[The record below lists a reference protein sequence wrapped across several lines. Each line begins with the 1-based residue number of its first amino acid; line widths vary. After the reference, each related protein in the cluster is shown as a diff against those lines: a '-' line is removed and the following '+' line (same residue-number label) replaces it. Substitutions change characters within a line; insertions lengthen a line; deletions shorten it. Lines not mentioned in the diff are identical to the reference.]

1 MNSDFSLTDTVHV
14 YVCIHEYTILTTPL
28 TRSASAIVSTG
39 MGESPLGSDA
49 ITLACTWFYT
59 STLPS
64 NVYKRVGC
72 RDTAVPSSSCHVVIW
87 LT

>member
-1 MNSDFSLTDTVHV
+1 MISNISLIDTVH
-14 YVCIHEYTILTTPL
+14 IFNAILTMPL

-59 STLPS
+59 
-64 NVYKRVGC
+64 
-72 RDTAVPSSSCHVVIW
+72 
-87 LT
+87 

>member
-1 MNSDFSLTDTVHV
+1 MISNFSLTDTVHV
-14 YVCIHEYTILTTPL
+14 FNIILTTPL

-64 NVYKRVGC
+64 TGYKRVGC
-72 RDTAVPSSSCHVVIW
+72 RDTAVPLSSCHVVIW

>member
-1 MNSDFSLTDTVHV
+1 MHDSDFNLTDTVHV
-14 YVCIHEYTILTTPL
+14 CNIKLTTPL

-64 NVYKRVGC
+64 SGYKRVGC
-72 RDTAVPSSSCHVVIW
+72 RDTAVPLSSCHVVIW